1 MGRIKEWEELTIAD
15 NFLFQKVMQNPN
27 LCKRLIEKLLLI
39 RIKNIFYPTAEKTI
53 ENSPTQ
59 KGVRLDLYVETDRG
73 VIIDIEMQT
82 TDDSRSLLPKRTRY
96 YQSMIDQNV
105 LAKGEDYTKL
115 KKSYVIFICTFDPF
129 PKNNLKQYTFTNR
142 CHEKSELDL
151 KDGAVKIFLNT
162 KGNIGKIDKDIEK
175 FLAYIDG
182 KAAEGKFTKD
192 VKAETERIKEHKETR
207 LEYMTLMME
216 LKEQW
221 REGRKAGI
229 KEGRKEGIKEGI
241 KEASAKYETR
251 IKETSAKYET
261 RIKDYEA
268 EISRLRQAL
277 SKNQAT

>member
-15 NFLFQKVMQNPN
+15 NFLFQKVMQNPK

-39 RIKNIFYPTAEKTI
+39 KVKNIFYPTAEKTI

-59 KGVRLDLYVETDRG
+59 KGVRLDLYVETDKG

-82 TDDSRSLLPKRTRY
+82 TDDSPSLLPKRTRY

-142 CHEKSELDL
+142 CHEKGDLDL

-162 KGNIGKIDKDIEK
+162 KGELGEVDKDIDK

-192 VKAETERIKEHKETR
+192 VEAETERIKEHKETR

-229 KEGRKEGIKEGI
+229 KEGRKEGI